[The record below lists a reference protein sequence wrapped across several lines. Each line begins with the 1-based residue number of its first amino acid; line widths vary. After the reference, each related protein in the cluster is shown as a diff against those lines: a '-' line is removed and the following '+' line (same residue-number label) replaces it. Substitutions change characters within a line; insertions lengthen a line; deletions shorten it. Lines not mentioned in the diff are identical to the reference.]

1 MGKYLLLAAALLITT
16 LANVALAQ
24 DVGGALNMGQ
34 LTGTL
39 SQDHVT
45 QDESARARGSGTDA
59 ASSASATLAARN
71 CASVSKLK
79 ARYGANDPRIGK
91 VIQLCRQGGY
101 EVR

>member
-1 MGKYLLLAAALLITT
+1 MGKNLLLTAGLLIAAP
-16 LANVALAQ
+16 ANLALAQ
-24 DVGGALNMGQ
+24 DAGGAFNMGQ

-45 QDESARARGSGTDA
+45 QSERARARGNGTVETSSD
-59 ASSASATLAARN
+59 SASAAARN

-79 ARYGANDPRIGK
+79 ARYGADDPRIVK